1 MIREVNAWKLGG
13 EEFALGD
20 LLVGD
25 AGNAGTPRIRPGVE
39 PRVHGNLG
47 AFMELYAT
55 ANGTLDTTKVS
66 FEIADD
72 QDSQALLTGP
82 SEIVVGTEP
91 TQRRAQGVLSATL
104 LPPGRYVARA
114 RITRDGNVAGVL
126 VRPFILEP
134 VDASSL
140 ASPFMQGS
148 VTKFDSR
155 VVMTARVLGTMLD
168 SVEKQFPAMK
178 GPLTQ
183 ARAGR
188 YGSAAVEALT
198 SGDQEVA
205 AFLKGLDWYSKGQ
218 LNQAVTQLEV
228 AAGPRREFFA
238 AAFYLGAAFA
248 AAGRDRDAAGVWQ
261 IALGTETRP
270 LFVYTLLADA
280 RLRDGQPGSVIDI
293 LKPAYQRT
301 PADDDIGHRLMA
313 AYLMTGRFEE
323 ALPVLDGYLSRNPK
337 DQTAL
342 LAAVYAQYQV
352 ATRERLVLP
361 ASDLTKLAGYVRAY
375 EGPYKALL
383 SKYVEIMRRG

>member
-1 MIREVNAWKLGG
+1 MLAYYMLGVEQIPGDRDGEAHRVDVEVMRRNVTVKSRRAFVLSSATTTRRNAEETLLDTLKSPFGVAEVPVRVTTFTQKDPTSDKARIVVAAEVGQPGGEPEEFTVGYVLLDSEGMVVSGSAEKRVLSVPNGVENAPRDYLGEIVVEPGNYSLRFGVVDATGRRGGVIREVNAWKLGG

-114 RITRDGNVAGVL
+114 RITRDGKVAGVL

-134 VDASSL
+134 GRCLIAGVAVHAGERRQVRSTRRDVGPGARGPCSTRSRSG
-140 ASPFMQGS
+140 SP
-148 VTKFDSR
+148 R
-155 VVMTARVLGTMLD
+155 
-168 SVEKQFPAMK
+168 MK
-178 GPLTQ
+178 GPLAE

-188 YGSAAVEALT
+188 YGSAAQ
-198 SGDQEVA
+198 SRR
-205 AFLKGLDWYSKGQ
+205 SP
-218 LNQAVTQLEV
+218 LEIRK
-228 AAGPRREFFA
+228 APPFSRAST
-238 AAFYLGAAFA
+238 
-248 AAGRDRDAAGVWQ
+248 
-261 IALGTETRP
+261 GT
-270 LFVYTLLADA
+270 
-280 RLRDGQPGSVIDI
+280 
-293 LKPAYQRT
+293 
-301 PADDDIGHRLMA
+301 
-313 AYLMTGRFEE
+313 
-323 ALPVLDGYLSRNPK
+323 
-337 DQTAL
+337 
-342 LAAVYAQYQV
+342 
-352 ATRERLVLP
+352 
-361 ASDLTKLAGYVRAY
+361 
-375 EGPYKALL
+375 
-383 SKYVEIMRRG
+383 RRGSSIRR